1 MPTADISLYD
11 KLVETLRITI
21 LKAFRDPVF
30 CRYLSGR
37 FADCGSVASV
47 IQ

>member
-21 LKAFRDPVF
+21 LKAFRDPI
-30 CRYLSGR
+30 
-37 FADCGSVASV
+37 FAAIFLDDSQIAARWPA
-47 IQ
+47 